1 MAENI
6 RALPSIFFLFLLFT
20 MLTTGCGTPG
30 KVAFELKGVSSEPD
44 GAFTNGN
51 GFRVVPS
58 RIQLVVGDWHLKLLN
73 PDKELTEFANLA
85 PLLKPGE
92 QIASDEIGK
101 EGKFPGLWVVNLMP
115 KAAPTL
121 FPVGNVDMQL
131 YQEIRWR
138 LAPAVSGV
146 RGLSTQDPV
155 YQNTLA
161 FVGSAQKGTTSCNF
175 QLTTAFEKGLGNRI
189 SLKVTNASLTRY
201 TIGVDYAVWFEDID
215 FSSVCKGSTNPVLLS
230 NQSHP
235 AIVDAIKKNITRS
248 FRFQFSSTP

>member
-1 MAENI
+1 MAEKL
-6 RALPSIFFLFLLFT
+6 RALPPIVLLFILLT
-20 MLTTGCGTPG
+20 SLTTGCGTPG
-30 KVAFELKGVSSEPD
+30 KIAFEVKGISSETD

-51 GFRVVPS
+51 GFRVVPT
-58 RIQLVVGDWHLKLLN
+58 RIQLVVGDWHLQILN
-73 PDKELTEFANLA
+73 PSKELTEVANLA

-101 EGKFPGLWVVNLMP
+101 DGKFPGLWVVNLMP

-121 FPVGNVDMQL
+121 FPVGNVDMQQ

-175 QLTTAFEKGLGNRI
+175 QLTIAFEKGLGNRI
-189 SLKVTNASLTRY
+189 SLNVTNANLTRY
-201 TIGVDYAVWFEDID
+201 SIGVDYAVWFEDID
-215 FSSVCKGSTNPVLLS
+215 FSSVCKGSTNPVLVS
-230 NQSHP
+230 NQSHHS
-235 AIVDAIKKNITRS
+235 IVDAIKKNITRS
-248 FRFQFSSTP
+248 FRFQFTSTQ